1 MSAVGQRPPGNRL
14 FIKKSIE
21 QVQYESNA
29 HQLKRSLGKWNLLFL
44 GIGCIIGAGI
54 YVMTG
59 NAAANFAGPA
69 VILSF
74 VVAFFACVFA
84 GLCYAELASTMPV
97 AGSAY
102 TYSYTTLGEVFAW
115 VMGWLL
121 VLEYGVAASTVAAG
135 WSGNV
140 VSLLANFGAVI
151 PHELTTSFIQAVPG
165 EGGLHFIT
173 GGGANILGALGI
185 LAVTALLVLG
195 ISESASVNNVI
206 VFIKVGVLLLFVG
219 VGAMFIFQHQAT
231 AIDNWTP
238 FLPANEGGFKYGLPG
253 IFRAASVIFFAYVG
267 FEAVST
273 AAAEAKNPQKDV
285 PFGILGSLL
294 VCTVLYML
302 IAAVLTGVVDYRQLG
317 VAAPIALAVDVM
329 GTTWFSILI
338 KVGAVA
344 GLSSVMLILT
354 YGQTRIFYAMARD
367 GLLPKFFAQLH
378 DKFRTPW
385 IGTIVLGSI
394 IAVAAAFLPIEILG
408 DLVSLGTATAFG
420 IVCLSVMYLRS
431 RDKQLVR
438 PFSIPGGGG
447 LVPAWMMVVVAAI
460 VVAGFLAFFQ
470 FLLNSTWVLT
480 GVKVMAVILGLWL
493 VLSLF
498 SKKKVWIG
506 PVPVLGIF
514 FALIMTGPLVEDIFL
529 KAAAGDMIP
538 ATILGSYLAV
548 GAAIYIFY
556 GFWHS
561 RLGKGLGQI
570 DDDGPGP
577 GAMQAEVHGL
587 GDPKDGH

>member
-1 MSAVGQRPPGNRL
+1 MSATGQRPPGNRL

-29 HQLKRSLGKWNLLFL
+29 HLLKRSLGKWNLLFL

-69 VILSF
+69 VVLSF

-102 TYSYTTLGEVFAW
+102 TYSYTSLGEVFAW
-115 VMGWLL
+115 IMGWLL

-140 VSLLANFGAVI
+140 VSLLGNFGMVI
-151 PHELTTSFIQAVPG
+151 PPELTTSFVQAVQG
-165 EGGLHFIT
+165 EGGLSFVT
-173 GGGANILGALGI
+173 GGGANILGAIGI
-185 LAVTALLVLG
+185 LAVTALLVVG

-206 VFIKVGVLLLFVG
+206 VFIKVGVLVLFVG
-219 VGAMFIFQHQAT
+219 VGAMFIFNHQAQ
-231 AIDNWTP
+231 AVDNWTP

-273 AAAEAKNPQKDV
+273 AAAEAKNPQKDI

-294 VCTVLYML
+294 VCTVLYMA
-302 IAAVLTGVVDYRQLG
+302 IAGVLTGVVDYRQLG

-329 GTTWFSILI
+329 GTDWFSILI

-354 YGQTRIFYAMARD
+354 YGQTRVFYAMARD
-367 GLLPKFFAQLH
+367 GLLPRFFAKLH

-385 IGTIVLGSI
+385 VGTIVLGCV

-431 RDKQLVR
+431 REKQLVR

-447 LVPAWMMVVVAAI
+447 FVPQWMMVVVAAI

-470 FLLNSTWVLT
+470 FLLGSTWVRE
-480 GVKVMAVILGLWL
+480 GAMIMAVVLGLWL
-493 VLSLF
+493 VASF
-498 SKKKVWIG
+498 FAKSKVWIG

-529 KAAAGDMIP
+529 KAAAGDPIP

-556 GFWHS
+556 GFWNS

-577 GAMQAEVHGL
+577 GAMQAEVHGI
-587 GDPKDGH
+587 GDSNKPD